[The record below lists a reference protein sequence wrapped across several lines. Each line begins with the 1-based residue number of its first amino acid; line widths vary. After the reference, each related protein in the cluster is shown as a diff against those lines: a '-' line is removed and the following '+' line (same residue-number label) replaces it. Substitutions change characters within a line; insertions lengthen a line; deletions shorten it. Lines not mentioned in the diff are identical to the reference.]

1 MEIINLLDFT
11 DRIELREWLKV
22 NHNRVKSCW
31 VVTSRS
37 KQPTYECIPYIEVVE
52 EALCFGWIDSTLKKL
67 PDGCLA
73 QRLSPHRKG
82 SHWTELNKERCINLE
97 DRGLMT
103 DAGHQAFEKAYSTFP
118 CLQTQILQSF
128 SQFIFFDQSQNIII
142 KLQSIQHS
150 QVYSDCYR
158 RCAFLYSEH
167 SQRGTSARSAI

>member
-1 MEIINLLDFT
+1 MSYTSYSSKQLNYKQEAEMEIINLLDFT
-11 DRIELREWLKV
+11 DRNELRNWLKA
-22 NHNRVKSCW
+22 NHNQAKSCW
-31 VVTSRS
+31 VITSRS

-103 DAGHQAFEKAYSTFP
+103 DAGRQAFERTYSYEIVRKDS
-118 CLQTQILQSF
+118 LIEE
-128 SQFIFFDQSQNIII
+128 II
-142 KLQSIQHS
+142 KKHNQELRP
-150 QVYSDCYR
+150 D
-158 RCAFLYSEH
+158 LYK
-167 SQRGTSARSAI
+167 